1 MLSLFRQF
9 SACSCG
15 ILLAIS
21 YTQTCAESGMRA
33 SLNSAPHGAH
43 DEMIAYVPRQL
54 AETPPVALAKIN
66 IAVYRAKQLTEQQL
80 CAGKWTPRGTL
91 LYQQGPEAAGPRPYS
106 NNDSGN
112 RNSWYFQTFRHP
124 QELVCPDITRA
135 EYFLEM
141 SRHLPEWISVRPAGQ
156 TTTFRLGQVFTE
168 GQHSLAAR

>member
-1 MLSLFRQF
+1 MVSLFRQF

-21 YTQTCAESGMRA
+21 YTQARAESGMDA
-33 SLNSAPHGAH
+33 PLNTTSRWSH
-43 DEMIAYVPRQL
+43 DEVIAYVPRQL
-54 AETPPVALAKIN
+54 AETSPVALAKIN

-91 LYQQGPEAAGPRPYS
+91 LYQQGPEATAPRSHSS
-106 NNDSGN
+106 NSN
-112 RNSWYFQTFRHP
+112 RGSWYFQTFRNP
-124 QELVCPDITRA
+124 ETLVCPDITRA